1 MRLLASLLVCAF
13 ALPLQA
19 EEKVLN
25 IYNWADYV
33 PQQALQ
39 RFQAETG
46 IRVKYDSFDSTEV
59 LESKLLTLSLIH
71 I

>member
-1 MRLLASLLVCAF
+1 MPLSAAPDRGARPTDPAEEMLMRLLASLLVCAF

-25 IYNWADYV
+25 IYN
-33 PQQALQ
+33 
-39 RFQAETG
+39 
-46 IRVKYDSFDSTEV
+46 
-59 LESKLLTLSLIH
+59 LSLIH